1 MNTESQDSL
10 AALNDIKRIM
20 NQSSRFI
27 SLSGLSGIAAG
38 VCALIGCWLAH
49 PYIVGQKNYIIN
61 QQLNLPQ
68 ALKQDFTIIFNT
80 YLFYIAMGTLLA
92 ALILA
97 YVFTYFKSKKDGSKL
112 WGNTALRL
120 LFNLA
125 LPLFVGFLF
134 ILKLISLG
142 AIGLIMPSILIFYGL
157 ALTSSSKYTL
167 GEIKYLGYIQIVLG
181 LANMLMVG
189 YGLYFAAFGFGVM
202 HIVYG
207 VIMWYKYEQKV
218 TE

>member
-1 MNTESQDSL
+1 MTTTSQESL

-38 VCALIGCWLAH
+38 ICALIGCWFAQ
-49 PYIVGQKNYIIN
+49 PYITGKKNYIIN

-80 YLFYIAMGTLLA
+80 YLFYIALATLVSA
-92 ALILA
+92 VITA
-97 YVFTYFKSKKDGSKL
+97 YIFTYFKSKKDGTKL

-120 LFNLA
+120 LFNLC

-181 LANMLMVG
+181 LLNMLMVSN
-189 YGLYFAAFGFGVM
+189 GLYFAAFGFGIM

-207 VIMWYKYEQKV
+207 IIMWYKYEQKNN
-218 TE
+218 